1 MDYKQEIEQLRLAA
15 DDLTVSLKE
24 FLILPE
30 DEKHRSL
37 AAFCEET
44 KEKIGALESC
54 VTASAQQE
62 TES

>member
-1 MDYKQEIEQLRLAA
+1 MRLAA

-37 AAFCEET
+37 AAFCEEV
-44 KEKIGALESC
+44 KEKIGALEGC
-54 VTASAQQE
+54 VTAAAPQE
-62 TES
+62 TEN